1 MNNKIKDIIINPLID
16 HINSMIIIRI
26 PPRRL
31 NPAGSTAINTDT
43 TRPTPKAHKII
54 SSTFLELFL
63 RNTNLRIKNKSDKN
77 INITHNP
84 IKTFCKISILSNIL
98 NLINRLHLNHSIRKQ
113 YADNST
119 YCHKSSLKTI
129 DIDCFHDSKNYLYL
143 IISTLI
149 DSIYGGGGGGNRA
162 RVDNLQI
169 I

>member
-98 NLINRLHLNHSIRKQ
+98 NLINRLKSNHPIHEQ
-113 YADNST
+113 HTHNST
-119 YCHKSSLKTI
+119 NSYERPLERTI
-129 DIDCFHDSKNYLYL
+129 TNIFHTYVL
-143 IISTLI
+143 ST
-149 DSIYGGGGGGNRA
+149 
-162 RVDNLQI
+162 
-169 I
+169 